1 MSIFC
6 AIIVLYC
13 HALCFTGAA
22 ILSLNR
28 SVYFTALILK
38 RFFDFLNLARFLLR
52 TVTWQ
57 PFYGDGPDA
66 VALFWSK
73 YMRLKSDE
81 MAMSSSEKSWLN
93 WFGSA
98 GKLKMGWACWLNK
111 SRYPVVEK
119 AFESIAN
126 TRMNI
131 LQQWT
136 NSLWDSLETLSS
148 QLRQN
153 SRLDEKTLMTQL
165 GRSLYVSEYFVID
178 SEGYVLETTF
188 SGRKGARDL
197 NPKAISEGLKEL
209 FLHGPYI
216 DQLTLSI
223 GPSSSKFHD
232 EVTLM
237 FYLPIDLPQGGKG
250 CLCARVPND
259 VIGDLIQREAGHIY
273 TESGDNYIFMVEPR
287 FDPTIA
293 VGAALSRSR
302 FEDNTFSHGENLKSG
317 IHTHWGVVR
326 VQRHTEFV
334 SLRRP
339 SSTLIF

>member
-1 MSIFC
+1 MLMSELIAFRAVLIGGEVSEHRIILALSKC
-6 AIIVLYC
+6 KVLLSAICIKYRFFARLWCSIVMRS
-13 HALCFTGAA
+13 AFRGAV
-22 ILSLNR
+22 ILSPNR

-38 RFFDFLNLARFLLR
+38 RFFDSLNLARFLLH

-188 SGRKGARDL
+188 ER
-197 NPKAISEGLKEL
+197 
-209 FLHGPYI
+209 
-216 DQLTLSI
+216 T
-223 GPSSSKFHD
+223 
-232 EVTLM
+232 
-237 FYLPIDLPQGGKG
+237 
-250 CLCARVPND
+250 
-259 VIGDLIQREAGHIY
+259 
-273 TESGDNYIFMVEPR
+273 
-287 FDPTIA
+287 
-293 VGAALSRSR
+293 
-302 FEDNTFSHGENLKSG
+302 
-317 IHTHWGVVR
+317 
-326 VQRHTEFV
+326 V
-334 SLRRP
+334 SAWPLY
-339 SSTLIF
+339 